1 MTAYHFFPKYLSR
14 KIYELRYEDLENT
27 LPPPGGVGG
36 KGKASANVIR
46 GEKYVTKEEKKGE
59 NIKAKEQNRKNMENG
74 LKRP

>member
-1 MTAYHFFPKYLSR
+1 
-14 KIYELRYEDLENT
+14 
-27 LPPPGGVGG
+27 VGG